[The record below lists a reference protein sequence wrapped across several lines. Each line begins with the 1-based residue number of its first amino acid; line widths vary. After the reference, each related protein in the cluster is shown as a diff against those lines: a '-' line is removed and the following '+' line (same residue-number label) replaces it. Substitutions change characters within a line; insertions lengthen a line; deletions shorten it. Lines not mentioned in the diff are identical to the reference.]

1 MRKYITKASERIGVE
16 STSRDGKRAQVV
28 SYSTC
33 ENFIIRFCDGKEMKL
48 KNWRYFIEGNF
59 NYEKHFKAPRNREER
74 IGEKKVMNNG
84 LTAEVIEYRGSHDM
98 DILFED
104 GGKRTG
110 VSWRD
115 FCIGNIAHPTIHG
128 GNVSQNELVLRF
140 YLESLGFVRIPQ
152 RSKRSD
158 RVGLEGKELDLYN
171 DKLKIAIEYDG
182 EYSHTKNKD
191 DEGKNKIV
199 EKLGIKLYRFREP
212 GCSGVSGRNYILE
225 DSRFMSASLECCLK
239 SFVRDVLKKD
249 DKFINFEKDKRTIKE
264 YVSNNKRATIHLYE
278 KKKMNNGMVAEII
291 KMSSCRNITVQFEDG
306 EIVYHKCYQSFVKG
320 NISHAGYEPLS
331 VLVEK
336 KQMEENEE
344 TSQIMNRFDD
354 TKVSIFTADFE
365 VLTKLTGFKLTRGML
380 CAMRRKPLRKF
391 QDLCDGI
398 NRIAI
403 LENVQNPTNVGAIFR
418 SAAALNMEAVLLS
431 PGCSDPLYRRA
442 SRVSMGTVFQIPWT
456 FIRDSNE
463 MRCKREVIWPK
474 QAIAELKKLGY
485 KTAALA
491 LTDDSVSI
499 DDSELMKEEKLAV
512 ILGNEGEGLENETIA
527 LCDYTV
533 KIPMTHGVDSLNVAA
548 ASAVAFWQLGKII
561 L

>member
-1 MRKYITKASERIGVE
+1 ML
-16 STSRDGKRAQVV
+16 
-28 SYSTC
+28 
-33 ENFIIRFCDGKEMKL
+33 N
-48 KNWRYFIEGNF
+48 
-59 NYEKHFKAPRNREER
+59 
-74 IGEKKVMNNG
+74 
-84 LTAEVIEYRGSHDM
+84 VIE
-98 DILFED
+98 I
-104 GGKRTG
+104 K
-110 VSWRD
+110 D
-115 FCIGNIAHPTIHG
+115 FNAP
-128 GNVSQNELVLRF
+128 
-140 YLESLGFVRIPQ
+140 
-152 RSKRSD
+152 
-158 RVGLEGKELDLYN
+158 ELDIYARCTEAWL
-171 DKLKIAIEYDG
+171 L
-182 EYSHTKNKD
+182 NKD
-191 DEGKNKIV
+191 HPEEGMFIAESPKVI
-199 EKLGIKLYRFREP
+199 
-212 GCSGVSGRNYILE
+212 GRAL
-225 DSRFMSASLECCLK
+225 D
-239 SFVRDVLKKD
+239 
-249 DKFINFEKDKRTIKE
+249 
-264 YVSNNKRATIHLYE
+264 
-278 KKKMNNGMVAEII
+278 
-291 KMSSCRNITVQFEDG
+291 
-306 EIVYHKCYQSFVKG
+306 
-320 NISHAGYEPLS
+320 AGYEPLS

-512 ILGNEGEGLENETIA
+512 ILGNEGGGLKNETIA

>member
-1 MRKYITKASERIGVE
+1 ML
-16 STSRDGKRAQVV
+16 
-28 SYSTC
+28 
-33 ENFIIRFCDGKEMKL
+33 NIIEIK
-48 KNWRYFIEGNF
+48 
-59 NYEKHFKAPRNREER
+59 
-74 IGEKKVMNNG
+74 
-84 LTAEVIEYRGSHDM
+84 
-98 DILFED
+98 
-104 GGKRTG
+104 
-110 VSWRD
+110 D
-115 FCIGNIAHPTIHG
+115 FHSP
-128 GNVSQNELVLRF
+128 
-140 YLESLGFVRIPQ
+140 
-152 RSKRSD
+152 
-158 RVGLEGKELDLYN
+158 ELDVYARRTEAQL
-171 DKLKIAIEYDG
+171 L
-182 EYSHTKNKD
+182 NKD
-191 DEGKNKIV
+191 HPEEGMFITESPKVI
-199 EKLGIKLYRFREP
+199 
-212 GCSGVSGRNYILE
+212 GRAL
-225 DSRFMSASLECCLK
+225 D
-239 SFVRDVLKKD
+239 
-249 DKFINFEKDKRTIKE
+249 
-264 YVSNNKRATIHLYE
+264 
-278 KKKMNNGMVAEII
+278 
-291 KMSSCRNITVQFEDG
+291 
-306 EIVYHKCYQSFVKG
+306 
-320 NISHAGYEPLS
+320 AGYEPLS

-344 TSQIMNRFDD
+344 TSQIIKRFDD

-474 QAIAELKKLGY
+474 QVIAELKKLGY

-491 LTDDSVSI
+491 LTDDLVSI

>member
-1 MRKYITKASERIGVE
+1 MINIIEIKDLDAPELQIYYNLNEAQLFHYFEPKPGIFIAESPKVIG
-16 STSRDGKRAQVV
+16 RA
-28 SYSTC
+28 
-33 ENFIIRFCDGKEMKL
+33 
-48 KNWRYFIEGNF
+48 
-59 NYEKHFKAPRNREER
+59 
-74 IGEKKVMNNG
+74 
-84 LTAEVIEYRGSHDM
+84 
-98 DILFED
+98 
-104 GGKRTG
+104 
-110 VSWRD
+110 
-115 FCIGNIAHPTIHG
+115 
-128 GNVSQNELVLRF
+128 
-140 YLESLGFVRIPQ
+140 
-152 RSKRSD
+152 
-158 RVGLEGKELDLYN
+158 LD
-171 DKLKIAIEYDG
+171 
-182 EYSHTKNKD
+182 
-191 DEGKNKIV
+191 
-199 EKLGIKLYRFREP
+199 
-212 GCSGVSGRNYILE
+212 
-225 DSRFMSASLECCLK
+225 
-239 SFVRDVLKKD
+239 
-249 DKFINFEKDKRTIKE
+249 
-264 YVSNNKRATIHLYE
+264 
-278 KKKMNNGMVAEII
+278 
-291 KMSSCRNITVQFEDG
+291 
-306 EIVYHKCYQSFVKG
+306 
-320 NISHAGYEPLS
+320 AGYEPLS

-474 QAIAELKKLGY
+474 QVIAELKKLGY